1 MQSNAVGQMN
11 EGTLEQLLG
20 PALARSF
27 SEKGYA
33 SLTAV
38 QTAVLEPSHKGK
50 DLRISS
56 QTGSGKTVALGLVI
70 RDAVE
75 NGTGYPRALV
85 IEPTR
90 ELAKQVE
97 DELSWLFQHAGARVA
112 SVTGG
117 ASYRDERHALANK
130 PAIVVATPGRL
141 LDHLS
146 RGGINAS
153 AVKAVVLDEADRLLD
168 MGFREDLETIL
179 SHVPEGRRTHLVSAT
194 FPHEVQALA
203 NKVQTN
209 PVHVQGTQLGVANA
223 DIEHIVHLVD
233 SRDRLA
239 ALINLLLA
247 APDAQTL
254 VFARTRADVAAIA
267 SELDVAGFSVRP
279 LSGEMQQTQRERA
292 LAAFRRGELH
302 ALVATDVAARGI
314 DVQDIARVIQLEPP
328 TDADTYTHRSGR
340 TGRAGRKGTSVLLVS
355 PPAYAR
361 VRFLLKRAGVIAKF
375 APVPSADEI
384 RRASID
390 RVFEDLTGPDAPNF
404 KGFDDATWNLAK
416 RIAGAPDV
424 SRTIARL
431 LSHTRYAGVSEP
443 RPVRAIT
450 PPQEE
455 APRKIVPPSP
465 NEAAKRAQAF
475 VEFQVTWGREH
486 GADPRRLLALVCRR
500 GGVERDNVGAI
511 RIGPRASTV
520 EVGKDVAGAFA
531 AKAARPD
538 SRDDRVRI
546 FPSADVPQ
554 TGGDSR
560 PKKPPPRRRV

>member
-1 MQSNAVGQMN
+1 MT
-11 EGTLEQLLG
+11 EGSLEQRLG
-20 PALARSF
+20 PALARAF
-27 SEKGYA
+27 AEKGYE
-33 SLTAV
+33 SLTTV
-38 QTAVLEPSHKGK
+38 QDAVLDPAHVGR

-70 RDAVE
+70 REAVE
-75 NGTGYPRALV
+75 KGTGAPRAMV
-85 IEPTR
+85 IAPTR

-97 DELSWLFQHAGARVA
+97 DELSWLFNHLGARVV

-117 ASYRDERHALANK
+117 ASYIEERRALARK

-146 RGGINAS
+146 RAAIDAS
-153 AVKAVVLDEADRLLD
+153 GVRAVVLDEADRLLD

-194 FPHEVQALA
+194 FPREVQALA
-203 NKVQTN
+203 DKVQSD
-209 PVHVQGTQLGVANA
+209 PVHVQGTRLGVANA

-279 LSGEMQQTQRERA
+279 LSGEMQQRERERA

-314 DVQDIARVIQLEPP
+314 DVQDIARVVQLEPP
-328 TDADTYTHRSGR
+328 TDSDTYTHRSGR

-355 PPAYAR
+355 PAAVSR
-361 VRFLLKRAGVIAKF
+361 TRFLLRRAGVTAKF

-384 RRASID
+384 RRASME
-390 RVFEDLTGPDAPNF
+390 RVFEDLTGEGAPGF
-404 KGFDDATWNLAK
+404 KGFDDATWGLAK
-416 RIAGAPDV
+416 RLAAAPDV
-424 SRTIARL
+424 SRTLARL
-431 LSHTRYAGVSEP
+431 LSHSRYAGVAEP
-443 RPVRAIT
+443 RPVRTIT
-450 PPQEE
+450 PPDEE
-455 APRKIVPPSP
+455 QPRKPRVALTQNP
-465 NEAAKRAQAF
+465 NEAAKRAQSF
-475 VEFQVTWGREH
+475 VEFEVTWGREH
-486 GADPRRLLALVCRR
+486 GADPRRLLALICRR
-500 GGVERDNVGAI
+500 GGVERESIGAI
-511 RIGPRASTV
+511 RIGPRGSTV
-520 EVGKDVAGAFA
+520 EVAANVAGAFSTRA
-531 AKAARPD
+531 SRPD

-546 FPSADVPQ
+546 FPAADRPAPR
-554 TGGDSR
+554 GGDTR
-560 PKKPPPRRRV
+560 PKKGPPRPRKS